1 MPNVKLPT
9 LGEAVETLGSAAGHT
24 VKTAAQASGQVVQD
38 IGSQIGMPT
47 PAAQGTNETQSN
59 TSAQNPTPVRTKDTE
74 EMLKGIYNP
83 THPQAGLNPLGGH
96 ESPDQKTAQEQHGI
110 ETARKELNELKEQ
123 HKETYYDPTFNR
135 PEPQEERPL
144 EKAEREEQEKMT
156 ELREQEKD
164 ETPPLAV
171 QRAKNTTERFRG
183 ASG

>member
-1 MPNVKLPT
+1 MNVKLPT

-24 VKTAAQASGQVVQD
+24 VKKAGQASSQVVQD

-83 THPQAGLNPLGGH
+83 TSPQVGLNPLGEQG
-96 ESPDQKTAQEQHGI
+96 SPGQKTAQEQQDI
-110 ETARKELNELKEQ
+110 ATARKELNELREQ

-135 PEPQEERPL
+135 PEPQEERPA
-144 EKAEREEQEKMT
+144 EKVEREEQEEMA
-156 ELREQEKD
+156 EQQVQEKD
-164 ETPPLAV
+164 EPPPLAV